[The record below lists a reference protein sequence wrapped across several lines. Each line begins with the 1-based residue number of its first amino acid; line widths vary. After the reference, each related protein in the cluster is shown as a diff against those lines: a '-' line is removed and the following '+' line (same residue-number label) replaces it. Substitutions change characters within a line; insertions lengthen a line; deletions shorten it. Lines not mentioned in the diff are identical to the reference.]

1 MRASTPGGQRCCWQA
16 NPGRRRSGR
25 PGRNCAKLTGVPYDR
40 DVQAFNDR
48 AASYEAGR
56 IGQLHRDFADRAVR
70 IALAVAPAPARVLDV
85 GSGTGYAL
93 RRLAEAL
100 PAAQELTGV
109 DAAPDMVRVARE
121 GSEDRRVR
129 FIQGTAEDLPL
140 PDASVD
146 LVVSTTSFDHWQNQ
160 GAGLAECAR
169 VLAPGGHL
177 VLSDL
182 FSLLLG
188 PTLVGARRDKA
199 RTKGRANRLIAAAGL
214 RDPRWQRLAGPIVQ
228 TVTATR

>member
-1 MRASTPGGQRCCWQA
+1 M
-16 NPGRRRSGR
+16 
-25 PGRNCAKLTGVPYDR
+25 PYDR

-100 PAAQELTGV
+100 PGAQELTGV

-121 GSEDRRVR
+121 ADMSSADRRVR

-140 PDASVD
+140 PDAAVD

-188 PTLVGARRDKA
+188 PTLIGARRDKA
-199 RTKGRANRLIAAAGL
+199 RTRGRANRLIAAAGL
-214 RDPRWQRLAGPIVQ
+214 RDPRWHRLAGPIVQ
-228 TVTATR
+228 TVTATK

>member
-1 MRASTPGGQRCCWQA
+1 M
-16 NPGRRRSGR
+16 
-25 PGRNCAKLTGVPYDR
+25 PYDR

-93 RRLAEAL
+93 RRLAQAL

-121 GSEDRRVR
+121 AGDDQRVR
-129 FIQGTAEDLPL
+129 FVEGTAEDLPL
-140 PDASVD
+140 PDGSVD
-146 LVVSTTSFDHWQNQ
+146 LVISTTSFDHWADQR
-160 GAGLAECAR
+160 AGLAECAR

-182 FSLLLG
+182 FSVWLT
-188 PTLVGARRDKA
+188 PTLVGSRRGKA
-199 RTKGRANRLIAAAGL
+199 RTRRRANRLITAVGL
-214 RDPRWQRLAGPIVQ
+214 HSPQWHRLAGPVVQ
-228 TVTATR
+228 TVTATK

>member
-1 MRASTPGGQRCCWQA
+1 
-16 NPGRRRSGR
+16 
-25 PGRNCAKLTGVPYDR
+25 VPYDR

-56 IGQLHRDFADRAVR
+56 MGQLHRDFADRAVR
-70 IALAVAPAPARVLDV
+70 IALTVAPAPARVLDV

-121 GSEDRRVR
+121 ASEDRRVR
-129 FIQGTAEDLPL
+129 FIQGAAEDLPL

-169 VLAPGGHL
+169 VLAPRGHL

-228 TVTATR
+228 TVIATR

>member
-1 MRASTPGGQRCCWQA
+1 M
-16 NPGRRRSGR
+16 
-25 PGRNCAKLTGVPYDR
+25 PYDR

-48 AASYEAGR
+48 AASYETGR

-100 PAAQELTGV
+100 PGAQELTGV
-109 DAAPDMVRVARE
+109 DAAPDMVRVA
-121 GSEDRRVR
+121 SEASGIGEAGEVDGTTGISERKSDGRVR

-146 LVVSTTSFDHWQNQ
+146 LVISTTSFDHWKNQ

-182 FSLLLG
+182 FSFLLG
-188 PTLVGARRDKA
+188 PTLLGGRRYKA
-199 RTKGRANRLIAAAGL
+199 RTKRRANRLIAAAGL
-214 RDPRWQRLAGPIVQ
+214 RDPRWHRLAGPIVQ
-228 TVTATR
+228 TVTAAK

>member
-1 MRASTPGGQRCCWQA
+1 M
-16 NPGRRRSGR
+16 
-25 PGRNCAKLTGVPYDR
+25 PYDR

-93 RRLAEAL
+93 RRLAAAL
-100 PAAQELTGV
+100 PGAQELTGV
-109 DAAPDMVRVARE
+109 DAAPDMVRVAGE
-121 GSEDRRVR
+121 ASDDQRVR
-129 FIQGTAEDLPL
+129 FVQGTAEDLPL
-140 PDASVD
+140 PDAAVD
-146 LVVSTTSFDHWQNQ
+146 LVVSTTSFDHWQDQ

-188 PTLVGARRDKA
+188 PTLVGARRHKA

-214 RDPRWQRLAGPIVQ
+214 RDPRWHRLAGPIVQ